1 MVHRLLPVCITHR
14 PVCALLRPGCPG
26 ARTSARMEA
35 VPGEGVRDRAA
46 LGALLRRQ
54 PQVILGSASYS
65 RRSAPEWHYDCRWSL
80 RALVSPQQPGP
91 PEAVTCLPPLAEI
104 MDELAAELGFAYT
117 VQAADL
123 DERALGAGAAG
134 PAELVMLLA
143 RAKAAA
149 LQGRLEA
156 AARPGPGGSACSAP
170 QTAALAERAGE
181 RTAGRGGE
189 AAAAGPAGG
198 PAGPQAGPGARA
210 AADGPAAGAHLM

>member
-1 MVHRLLPVCITHR
+1 
-14 PVCALLRPGCPG
+14 
-26 ARTSARMEA
+26 
-35 VPGEGVRDRAA
+35 
-46 LGALLRRQ
+46 
-54 PQVILGSASYS
+54 
-65 RRSAPEWHYDCRWSL
+65 
-80 RALVSPQQPGP
+80 VSPQQPGP

-104 MDELAAELGFAYT
+104 MDELAAELGFAYA

-170 QTAALAERAGE
+170 QTAALAERAPVAWQPDAPCWAHPPNPTHHRMQT
-181 RTAGRGGE
+181 RTFDRAVARVSQDLASF
-189 AAAAGPAGG
+189 AAVCCNV
-198 PAGPQAGPGARA
+198 
-210 AADGPAAGAHLM
+210 L

>member
-1 MVHRLLPVCITHR
+1 
-14 PVCALLRPGCPG
+14 
-26 ARTSARMEA
+26 
-35 VPGEGVRDRAA
+35 
-46 LGALLRRQ
+46 
-54 PQVILGSASYS
+54 
-65 RRSAPEWHYDCRWSL
+65 
-80 RALVSPQQPGP
+80 
-91 PEAVTCLPPLAEI
+91 
-104 MDELAAELGFAYT
+104 MDELAAELGFAYA

-210 AADGPAAGAHLM
+210 TADGPAVGAHLT